1 MVRNKTRELVL
12 IAVLTAVTVVLG
24 RVFLI
29 PTPTGLLTL
38 LDAGVY
44 FTAFY
49 FGKKT
54 SALVGGLSGLLI
66 DLLAGAPQWMLFSL
80 LAHGLQGYFAAW
92 IGKSRWLGLS
102 FASFAMIGLY
112 FIASL
117 ILGYGLPSSIAA
129 IPGNIAQNFLGLA
142 VGYLLSV
149 AFKKSRRL
157 A

>member
-49 FGKKT
+49 FGKRT